1 MNAVIYARY
10 SSESQREESIEGQV
24 RECREFAEK
33 AGFTIIDIY
42 IDRALSAKTD
52 NRPAFQEMI
61 RDSSRKNFEA
71 VIVWKLDRFSRNRY
85 DSARYKAAL
94 KKNGVKVISA
104 VEKIS
109 EGAEGIILES
119 VLEGFAEYYSAELA
133 EKVSRGMT
141 ENVLKGKYN
150 GGTLAVGYKV
160 NSDNEFVIDEQ
171 VAPLIVKA
179 FQMCADGEPV
189 KEIAEYLNHYGV
201 KSSRGTPMN
210 MNSVRNMIRN
220 RRYLGEN
227 RFHDTVGSIPAI
239 ITEKLFDRAQTVMD
253 GRVHKG
259 ARGQAKEEYLLTT
272 KLMCGECG
280 AMMRGE
286 SGTGRGGQIYRYYK
300 CASIKDRKADCSQV
314 TVKKDLIEDAVI
326 EELIKIISDDKTVE
340 AIADA
345 AVQYQETHIDS
356 GLELLRE
363 QEKDVRFRLGNLI
376 GNLELGITNES
387 VVKRISELE
396 EQEKDIKRKIK
407 EEEKANPVLTKD
419 QVMTFLRS
427 VKPTDISDI
436 RQRRKLINSLLNR
449 AILKGTK
456 LTLYFNYRAKTK
468 EVSVRELLDSKKEP
482 ILPPQVL
489 ARTLSLW
496 QSFPVRTLFLWKG
509 RTDGFRL

>member
-10 SSESQREESIEGQV
+10 SSESQREESIEGQI

-33 AGFTIIDIY
+33 AGFTIIDTY

-61 RDSSRKNFEA
+61 RDSSRKSFEA

-85 DSARYKAAL
+85 DSARYKAVL

-150 GGTLAVGYKV
+150 GGTLTVGYKV

-171 VAPLIVKA
+171 VAPLIVKV

-189 KEIAEYLNHYGV
+189 KEIAAYLNHYGV
-201 KSSRGTPMN
+201 KTSRGTPMN
-210 MNSVRNMIRN
+210 MSSVRNMIRN

-227 RFHDTVGSIPAI
+227 RFHDTVGSIPGI
-239 ITEKLFDRAQTVMD
+239 ITEELFDRAQIVMD

-272 KLMCGECG
+272 KLICGECG

-286 SGTGRGGQIYRYYK
+286 SGIGYKGQTYRYYK

-314 TVKKDLIEDAVI
+314 TVKKNLIEDAVI
-326 EELIKIISDDKTVE
+326 ED
-340 AIADA
+340 
-345 AVQYQETHIDS
+345 H
-356 GLELLRE
+356 
-363 QEKDVRFRLGNLI
+363 FR
-376 GNLELGITNES
+376 
-387 VVKRISELE
+387 
-396 EQEKDIKRKIK
+396 
-407 EEEKANPVLTKD
+407 
-419 QVMTFLRS
+419 
-427 VKPTDISDI
+427 
-436 RQRRKLINSLLNR
+436 
-449 AILKGTK
+449 
-456 LTLYFNYRAKTK
+456 
-468 EVSVRELLDSKKEP
+468 
-482 ILPPQVL
+482 
-489 ARTLSLW
+489 
-496 QSFPVRTLFLWKG
+496 
-509 RTDGFRL
+509 